1 MSIAW
6 KHASLNICHCFQVK
20 FMQVHFF
27 SFFFEI
33 LKCTSITWHISSTS
47 RVRSLSL
54 IASRNCQRSMLKPK
68 NWPLQRQAK
77 PLTLKMPSTS
87 FRVINCWTTRQ
98 MRSSKMGCNCA
109 FPIQV
114 SVYFENLKI
123 ILYHI
128 IYESL
133 KQLYFTCFCWRIIK
147 VVSCCCYCHACWWY
161 AILLSRVLI
170 SLIFSSWQNWDW
182 SNTLVL
188 NYGTCVVFCMSR
200 SVSTGIIT
208 SPLVNPHPRPILRNR
223 ALWEAI
229 SCEILSTRPFLA
241 KPSLGASIITNFSNP
256 RCS

>member
-1 MSIAW
+1 MALMEMTKDYLFLLLCFSV
-6 KHASLNICHCFQVK
+6 ASGVEFHL
-20 FMQVHFF
+20 
-27 SFFFEI
+27 
-33 LKCTSITWHISSTS
+33 TD
-47 RVRSLSL
+47 
-54 IASRNCQRSMLKPK
+54 MLKWCWAVAWVAK
-68 NWPLQRQAK
+68 RQAK
-77 PLTLKMPSTS
+77 PLTLKMLNTS

-182 SNTLVL
+182 SITLVL
-188 NYGTCVVFCMSR
+188 NYGICVVFCMSR

-208 SPLVNPHPRPILRNR
+208 SHNSWFCSGSRTQQL
-223 ALWEAI
+223 
-229 SCEILSTRPFLA
+229 LSLLPDKL
-241 KPSLGASIITNFSNP
+241 
-256 RCS
+256 